1 MSDGPTVG
9 VVVGV
14 LVSVGVGVAEGLA
27 VGCTVPAPGS
37 ATPVTTYAAGDHDCA
52 PQRVVTT

>member
-1 MSDGPTVG
+1 M
-9 VVVGV
+9 VGV
-14 LVSVGVGVAEGLA
+14 LVRVGVGVAEGLA

-37 ATPVTTYAAGDHDCA
+37 ATPMIMYAAGDHDCA

>member
-1 MSDGPTVG
+1 M
-9 VVVGV
+9 VGV
-14 LVSVGVGVAEGLA
+14 LVRVGVGVAEGLA

-37 ATPVTTYAAGDHDCA
+37 ATPVIMYAAGDHDCA